1 MIRRAM
7 LAGVLLLIPFA
18 AAVAL
23 EAVVLDTAGTV
34 EYRLNSGS
42 WQQVQEGMT
51 LPTGAQIVTGFR
63 SSLELGIDRSTVEVG
78 PLSRTTIAALA
89 ESSGEIESSFDLP
102 YGRLSAD
109 VRRRSGQSLD
119 FRVRS
124 PISTAAVR
132 GTEFSFDGFELA
144 VSHGDVSFENAIG
157 QTHSVREG
165 QVSRTYRFEPIIS
178 VEETFADRID

>member
-7 LAGVLLLIPFA
+7 LATVLLLIPLA
-18 AAVAL
+18 AAVAV
-23 EAVVLDTAGTV
+23 EAVVLDVAGTA
-34 EYRLNSGS
+34 EYRVNSGN
-42 WQQVQEGMT
+42 WEQITEGMV
-51 LPTGAQIVTGFR
+51 LPGGAEVVTGFR
-63 SSLELGIDRSTVEVG
+63 SSVEIGVDRSSVTVG
-78 PLSRTTIAALA
+78 PLSRTTIATLT
-89 ESSGEIESSFDLP
+89 EGEGELESSFDLP

-132 GTEFSFDGFELA
+132 GTEFDFDGFELA

-157 QTHSVREG
+157 QTHSVRAG
-165 QVSRTYRFEPIIS
+165 QVSRTYEFEPIIS